1 MSQNK
6 ISFILLVISQGIS
19 LIGTSLLR
27 FAISL
32 HVLDLTGS
40 AEVFATMVAI
50 SFLPMV
56 FFMPIGGAIAD
67 RFSKKMLLVVSDSAN
82 TLFVGALA
90 VLLFGGSQS
99 VFLLGATITLLTL
112 VSAAY
117 HPTVSACL
125 PVIVEK
131 DELVKANGIIKG
143 IRSISILAAPMM
155 AGFLFGTIGVENLV
169 GLCVIIFLFSAIINI
184 FIKIPYTPKDRRENI
199 VRVIATDLKE
209 GFVHI
214 TKENPL
220 LLRLS
225 LVFTV
230 LVFFFQAMLSVAF
243 PYMVRISFG
252 MSEQSVGMANAAIGA
267 AILVGSLVAGRL
279 RNYLKI
285 DRLPYFIAAIGLAV
299 TPIAISVLLPAGSGI
314 LPMLLFVASFM
325 IIMFT
330 FTLIDIAVMTYA
342 QANVPVHLVG
352 KAVAIFMSIANLSA
366 PIGQFVLGL
375 LIENLGDVQFVL
387 YIAIAVL
394 TVFLGFIAKK
404 HLVIV
409 EKTQNS

>member
-6 ISFILLVISQGIS
+6 LSFILLVISQGIS

-56 FFMPIGGAIAD
+56 FFTPIGGAIAD
-67 RFSKKMLLVVSDSAN
+67 RFSKKILLVISDSAN
-82 TLFVGALA
+82 TLFVGILA

-99 VFLLGATITLLTL
+99 IILLGATITLLTL

-117 HPTVSACL
+117 HPTVTACL
-125 PVIVEK
+125 PAIVEK

-143 IRSISILAAPMM
+143 IRSISVLAAPMM
-155 AGFLFGTIGVENLV
+155 AGFLFGIIGVENLV
-169 GLCVIIFLFSAIINI
+169 GLCVIIFLFSAIINV
-184 FIKIPYTPKDRRENI
+184 FIKIPYTPKELQGSI
-199 VRVIATDLKE
+199 VRTIAADLKE

-220 LLRLS
+220 LFRLA

-230 LVFFFQAMLSVAF
+230 MVFFFQAMLSVAF
-243 PYMVRISFG
+243 PYMVRIGFG
-252 MSEQSVGMANAAIGA
+252 MTEQFVGIANASIGA
-267 AILVGSLVAGRL
+267 AILIGSLVAGRV
-279 RNYLKI
+279 RKYLNI
-285 DRLPYFIAAIGLAV
+285 NRLPYFIAAVGVAV
-299 TPIAISVLLPAGSGI
+299 TPIAISTLLPADYGF
-314 LPMLLFVASFM
+314 LPFLVFLAGFM
-325 IIMFT
+325 FIMFA
-330 FTLIDIAVMTYA
+330 FTLIDISVMTYT
-342 QANVPVHLVG
+342 QANVPPHLVG

-366 PIGQFVLGL
+366 PFGQLVLGL
-375 LIENLGDVQFVL
+375 LIENLGDWQFML
-387 YIAIAVL
+387 YLAIAAL
-394 TVFLGFIAKK
+394 TVLLAVVSKRHLMVKK
-404 HLVIV
+404 IVI
-409 EKTQNS
+409 EP

>member
-6 ISFILLVISQGIS
+6 LSFILLVISQGIS
-19 LIGTSLLR
+19 LIGASLLR

-32 HVLDLTGS
+32 HILDLTGS
-40 AEVFATMVAI
+40 AEIFATIVAI

-67 RFSKKMLLVVSDSAN
+67 RFSKKMLLVISDSAN
-82 TLFVGALA
+82 TLFVGILA
-90 VLLFGGSQS
+90 ILLFGGSQS
-99 VFLLGATITLLTL
+99 VILLGATITLLTL

-125 PVIVEK
+125 PVLVEK
-131 DELVKANGIIKG
+131 DGLAKANGIIKG

-155 AGFLFGTIGVENLV
+155 AGVLFGTIGVVNLV

-184 FIKIPYTPKDRRENI
+184 FIKIPYI
-199 VRVIATDLKE
+199 VKEMNGGFVHTLAADLKE
-209 GFVHI
+209 GFIHI
-214 TKENPL
+214 TKENPI

-225 LVFTV
+225 LIFTV

-243 PYMVRISFG
+243 PYTVRISFG
-252 MSEQSVGMANAAIGA
+252 MSEQFVGMANASIGA
-267 AILVGSLVAGRL
+267 AVLIGSLVAGRL

-285 DRLPYFIAAIGLAV
+285 DRLHYFIMAVGLSV
-299 TPIAISVLLPAGSGI
+299 TPIAISILLPTSGPALPLI
-314 LPMLLFVASFM
+314 LFIASFM
-325 IIMFT
+325 LIMFA

-342 QANVPVHLVG
+342 QSNVPPHLVG
-352 KAVAIFMSIANLSA
+352 KAVAIFVSIANLSA

-375 LIENLGDVQFVL
+375 LIENLGDGQFIL
-387 YIAIAVL
+387 YLAIAAL
-394 TVFLGFIAKK
+394 TVLLGIVSKK
-404 HLVIV
+404 HLSISA
-409 EKTQNS
+409 TLA